1 MRWPVIFLLA
11 ASGAWAQTGA
21 SIHLQS
27 PMVESSKVFY
37 SNAKQDIL
45 RSAEKVPEDK
55 YAFKPVDTVRSYG
68 QVLAHVA
75 DGQYEFC
82 GAAAGKH
89 DEKGLEQTAK
99 TKADIVAALKTA
111 FAYCDAIYAGMTD
124 AKAAEMIP
132 AFGGAKITRLSM
144 LDFNVSHTME
154 HYGNL
159 VTYMRIQG
167 DRAAQQRIAAL
178 TRTSIQSAARLRII
192 WPVIQPASSEARN
205 ETTVAMSRGCPTR
218 PNGVRAPA
226 WF

>member
-1 MRWPVIFLLA
+1 VRWPIILLLA

-21 SIHLQS
+21 GNAASANPL
-27 PMVESSKVFY
+27 VESSKVFY
-37 SNAKQDIL
+37 LNAKQDIL
-45 RSAEKVPEDK
+45 RSADKMAEEK
-55 YAFKPVDTVRSYG
+55 YAFKPVDSVRSYG

-82 GAAAGKH
+82 GAAASKH
-89 DEKGLEQTAK
+89 DEKGIEQTAK
-99 TKADIVAALKTA
+99 SKAEIVAALKAA

-144 LDFNVSHTME
+144 LDFNVAHTME

-167 DRAAQQRIAAL
+167 MV
-178 TRTSIQSAARLRII
+178 
-192 WPVIQPASSEARN
+192 PPSSESQR
-205 ETTVAMSRGCPTR
+205 
-218 PNGVRAPA
+218 
-226 WF
+226 

>member
-1 MRWPVIFLLA
+1 VRWPIVLLLA

-21 SIHLQS
+21 VNPTGPVNPL
-27 PMVESSKVFY
+27 VASSKVFY
-37 SNAKQDIL
+37 MNAKQDIL
-45 RSAEKVPEDK
+45 RSADKMPEEK
-55 YAFKPVDTVRSYG
+55 YAFKPTDSVRTYG

-82 GAAAGKH
+82 GAAAGKS
-89 DEKGLEQTAK
+89 DEKKIEQTAK
-99 TKADIVAALKTA
+99 TKADIGAALKSA

-167 DRAAQQRIAAL
+167 IV
-178 TRTSIQSAARLRII
+178 
-192 WPVIQPASSEARN
+192 PPSSE
-205 ETTVAMSRGCPTR
+205 SQQ
-218 PNGVRAPA
+218 
-226 WF
+226 

>member
-1 MRWPVIFLLA
+1 VRWPIVLLLA

-21 SIHLQS
+21 SNPTGAVNPTGAANPLVS
-27 PMVESSKVFY
+27 SSKVFY
-37 SNAKQDIL
+37 LNAKQDIL
-45 RSAEKVPEDK
+45 RSADKMPEDK
-55 YAFKPVDTVRSYG
+55 YAFKPTDTVRSFG

-82 GAAAGKH
+82 GAAAGKQ
-89 DEKGLEQTAK
+89 DEKNIEQTAK

-167 DRAAQQRIAAL
+167 IV
-178 TRTSIQSAARLRII
+178 
-192 WPVIQPASSEARN
+192 PPSSE
-205 ETTVAMSRGCPTR
+205 SRQ
-218 PNGVRAPA
+218 
-226 WF
+226 

>member
-1 MRWPVIFLLA
+1 LDGYKFRRITHVRWPIVLLLA

-21 SIHLQS
+21 SNPTGAVNPTGAANPLVS
-27 PMVESSKVFY
+27 SSKVFY
-37 SNAKQDIL
+37 LNAKQDIL
-45 RSAEKVPEDK
+45 RSADKMPEDK
-55 YAFKPVDTVRSYG
+55 YAFKPTDTVRSFG

-82 GAAAGKH
+82 GAAAGKQ
-89 DEKGLEQTAK
+89 DEKNIEQTAK

-167 DRAAQQRIAAL
+167 IV
-178 TRTSIQSAARLRII
+178 
-192 WPVIQPASSEARN
+192 PPSSE
-205 ETTVAMSRGCPTR
+205 SRQ
-218 PNGVRAPA
+218 
-226 WF
+226 

>member
-1 MRWPVIFLLA
+1 MRWPIVLFLA

-21 SIHLQS
+21 SN

-45 RSAEKVPEDK
+45 GSADKMADDK
-55 YAFKPVDTVRSYG
+55 YAFKPTDTVRTYG
-68 QVLAHVA
+68 QLLAHVA

-89 DEKGLEQTAK
+89 DEKGIEKTAK
-99 TKADIVAALKTA
+99 TKADIVAALKNA
-111 FAYCDAIYAGMTD
+111 FAYCDAIYAGMSD
-124 AKAAEMIP
+124 AKAMEMIP
-132 AFGGAKITRLSM
+132 AFGGIKITRLSM

-167 DRAAQQRIAAL
+167 IV
-178 TRTSIQSAARLRII
+178 
-192 WPVIQPASSEARN
+192 PPSSEAR
-205 ETTVAMSRGCPTR
+205 R
-218 PNGVRAPA
+218 
-226 WF
+226 

>member
-1 MRWPVIFLLA
+1 MRWPIVLLLA
-11 ASGAWAQTGA
+11 ASGSWAQTGA
-21 SIHLQS
+21 VNPAGPVNPLVS
-27 PMVESSKVFY
+27 SSKVFY
-37 SNAKQDIL
+37 MNARQDIL
-45 RSAEKVPEDK
+45 RSADKMPEDK
-55 YAFKPVDTVRSYG
+55 YAFKPTDSVRSYG

-82 GAAAGKH
+82 GAAAGKS
-89 DEKGLEQTAK
+89 DSKNIEQTAK
-99 TKADIVAALKTA
+99 TKAEIVAALKSA

-167 DRAAQQRIAAL
+167 MV
-178 TRTSIQSAARLRII
+178 
-192 WPVIQPASSEARN
+192 PPSSE
-205 ETTVAMSRGCPTR
+205 SQQ
-218 PNGVRAPA
+218 
-226 WF
+226 

>member
-1 MRWPVIFLLA
+1 VRWPIVLLFA

-21 SIHLQS
+21 VNPL
-27 PMVESSKVFY
+27 VASSKVFY
-37 SNAKQDIL
+37 MNAKQDIL
-45 RSAEKVPEDK
+45 RSADKMPEDK
-55 YAFKPVDTVRSYG
+55 YAFKPIDTVRSYG

-82 GAAAGKH
+82 GAAAGKQ
-89 DEKGLEQTAK
+89 DTKNIEQTAK
-99 TKADIVAALKTA
+99 SKADIVAALKSA

-159 VTYMRIQG
+159 VTYLRIQG
-167 DRAAQQRIAAL
+167 IV
-178 TRTSIQSAARLRII
+178 
-192 WPVIQPASSEARN
+192 PPSSESQR
-205 ETTVAMSRGCPTR
+205 
-218 PNGVRAPA
+218 
-226 WF
+226 